1 MDANQGCPLRARD
14 LADVRTGTKDR
25 AVHVGRFHGG
35 TDLQGGKRRSLLGSR
50 KCGKRSTTLLRNFRF
65 GRVALWGGVLAAC
78 LLVNASIASAQ
89 PYGQVP
95 GNLLDQYRA
104 LRPAWFA
111 AVTTAANRLFGLL
124 ALIEFAWTA
133 AVLVM
138 ERTDL
143 QGWTAGLIK
152 RMMFIGAFYALLVN
166 GPTWIPAIIDS
177 FQIIGRNAAGL
188 AVGLSPGDV
197 FLRGLDITNSLCST
211 ASATGFFSNPA
222 GAFAL
227 VLAALIIFLAFVVV
241 SVHFIM
247 AMVESY
253 VVVGAGFLFLGFGGS
268 RWTAPYVERYIA
280 LAVAVGVKI
289 MVLYLLIGGG
299 MSLSNGWAARAG
311 AISSSTNP
319 LLEALD
325 IVGGAIVFM
334 ALCWQAP
341 KFTASLLSGSPAF
354 SGGDVAAIGF
364 AGAQTAFIVGT
375 LGAGAAKL
383 LAARGAAAGAM
394 TVAQAASMGTRGA
407 SGSGSAGGPSG
418 FPGGSGSVGGPRS
431 GGSGPNGSAGRSGDS
446 GSAQVG
452 HNATGQPA
460 PPTTGSNGASSQN
473 AADSQTKRA
482 GSVSSGSPSA
492 EPRAASSPM
501 RSATVEGTSAAG
513 VEHVSPVDTSASATE
528 RSQSAHSAPPPRHQ
542 SSVPGTNVPSHSSDA
557 VGRSSAEESSFHSS
571 AADVAAVGSGAV
583 ASSPPQ
589 SGGSTDESA
598 RLASSARHTASVPAP
613 EATLE
618 NPQTINSPQTISNPM
633 TNSSPMTDIS
643 TNRPPSQVPPPP
655 SARMAGFAERLEGQF
670 DRAGRRAA
678 MLRQALPPDGHSAAP
693 ANLNLNDGDE

>member
-1 MDANQGCPLRARD
+1 M
-14 LADVRTGTKDR
+14 TW
-25 AVHVGRFHGG
+25 AVCF
-35 TDLQGGKRRSLLGSR
+35 
-50 KCGKRSTTLLRNFRF
+50 
-65 GRVALWGGVLAAC
+65 
-78 LLVNASIASAQ
+78 LVTAQIASAQ
-89 PYGQVP
+89 PYGQTP
-95 GNLLDQYRA
+95 GDLLDQYRV

-124 ALIEFAWTA
+124 ALIEFAWSA

-188 AVGLSPGDV
+188 PVGLSPGDV

-211 ASATGFFSNPA
+211 ASETGFFSNPA

-227 VLAALIIFLAFVVV
+227 VLAGLLIFLAFVVV

-299 MSLSNGWAARAG
+299 MSLSNGWAARAS
-311 AISSSTNP
+311 AIASSSNP

-325 IVGGAIVFM
+325 IVGGAIIFM

-341 KFTASLLSGSPAF
+341 KFTASLLGGSPAF
-354 SGGDVAAIGF
+354 SGGDIAAVGF
-364 AGAQTAFIVGT
+364 AGAQTTFIVGA

-383 LAARGAAAGAM
+383 LASRGGAAGSM
-394 TVAQAASMGTRGA
+394 SVSQAASMGAGGA

-418 FPGGSGSVGGPRS
+418 FPGGAGSGGGPRN
-431 GGSGPNGSAGRSGDS
+431 GGPGPSGSAGRSGGS
-446 GSAQVG
+446 GGAHVG
-452 HNATGQPA
+452 HNGGSQPA
-460 PPTTGSNGASSQN
+460 PPAPGSNVASSQS
-473 AADSQTKRA
+473 AADAHTKRTE
-482 GSVSSGSPSA
+482 SVSSGSSST
-492 EPRAASSPM
+492 EPRAASVPAQ
-501 RSATVEGTSAAG
+501 SATLEGASAAG
-513 VEHVSPVDTSASATE
+513 VAPASSGHPSAAAAE
-528 RSQSAHSAPPPRHQ
+528 RSMNAHSAPSPRHQ
-542 SSVPGTNVPSHSSDA
+542 STAPGPDAPSHSSDA
-557 VGRSSAEESSFHSS
+557 VGRSSADQTSFSTVV
-571 AADVAAVGSGAV
+571 ADVAAVGTGA
-583 ASSPPQ
+583 AARRPPHSS
-589 SGGSTDESA
+589 GSTDEPA
-598 RLASSARHTASVPAP
+598 GPASSARQTASAP
-613 EATLE
+613 GPKATLE
-618 NPQTINSPQTISNPM
+618 NPQTINSPQSISDPM
-633 TNSSPMTDIS
+633 TNSSPMTNIT

-655 SARMAGFAERLEGQF
+655 SARIAGFAERLEGQF

-693 ANLNLNDGDE
+693 ASLNLNSGDE

>member
-1 MDANQGCPLRARD
+1 MDATEGRLICSRD
-14 LADVRTGTKDR
+14 LADVRTVTEDGV
-25 AVHVGRFHGG
+25 VHMGRFHRG
-35 TDLQGGKRRSLLGSR
+35 TDLQGGKRRSLLGTWQ
-50 KCGKRSTTLLRNFRF
+50 CGKRSTTLLRSF
-65 GRVALWGGVLAAC
+65 GFVVMWAGALAAC
-78 LLVNASIASAQ
+78 LLMTVDVASAQ

-95 GNLLDQYRA
+95 GNLLDQYRV

-133 AVLVM
+133 AALVM

-152 RMMFIGAFYALLVN
+152 RMMFVGAFYALLVN

-188 AVGLSPGDV
+188 PAGLSPGDV

-227 VLAALIIFLAFVVV
+227 VLAGLIIFLAFVVV

-311 AISSSTNP
+311 AISSSGNP

-325 IVGGAIVFM
+325 IVVGTIVFM

-341 KFTASLLSGSPAF
+341 KFTASLLGGSPAF
-354 SGGDVAAIGF
+354 SGSDIAAIGF
-364 AGAQTAFIVGT
+364 AGVQTAFIVGS
-375 LGAGAAKL
+375 LGSGAAKL
-383 LAARGAAAGAM
+383 LATRGAAAGAM
-394 TVAQAASMGTRGA
+394 SVSQAAGMGAGGGPA
-407 SGSGSAGGPSG
+407 GKGSGGSSPGS
-418 FPGGSGSVGGPRS
+418 PGGSGSSGGPTGS
-431 GGSGPNGSAGRSGDS
+431 GSGPS
-446 GSAQVG
+446 GSPRRSSSSGGAQAANNG
-452 HNATGQPA
+452 GGQPA
-460 PPTTGSNGASSQN
+460 PPSMGS
-473 AADSQTKRA
+473 K
-482 GSVSSGSPSA
+482 
-492 EPRAASSPM
+492 
-501 RSATVEGTSAAG
+501 GT
-513 VEHVSPVDTSASATE
+513 
-528 RSQSAHSAPPPRHQ
+528 
-542 SSVPGTNVPSHSSDA
+542 
-557 VGRSSAEESSFHSS
+557 
-571 AADVAAVGSGAV
+571 
-583 ASSPPQ
+583 
-589 SGGSTDESA
+589 
-598 RLASSARHTASVPAP
+598 PA
-613 EATLE
+613 
-618 NPQTINSPQTISNPM
+618 
-633 TNSSPMTDIS
+633 
-643 TNRPPSQVPPPP
+643 
-655 SARMAGFAERLEGQF
+655 
-670 DRAGRRAA
+670 
-678 MLRQALPPDGHSAAP
+678 
-693 ANLNLNDGDE
+693 